1 MQMRLTQRKFNVK
14 EIHYLSELLEL
25 LETGLYDEINE
36 EVKSNTYKNFRER
49 VKNIKRSYKLTNEK

>member
-14 EIHYLSELLEL
+14 EINYLAELLDLIEC
-25 LETGLYDEINE
+25 GLYDEMDK